1 MLLLQLILYCL
12 LFLLLVKCAAKDS
25 GLNCIYFYPKEYIDE
40 AEKRGIIRDKDAV
53 MQKGKRFMIPFC
65 IIIFAALVLIISLWN
80 SVTDFKTAYLQAYL
94 FLVVMNWFD
103 GIVLD
108 RLWVAHGR
116 LWIIKGMEGV
126 PYVKPWKTVL
136 TKRGLATI
144 LYLIIALAVAG
155 IVVLIGKI

>member
-1 MLLLQLILYCL
+1 
-12 LFLLLVKCAAKDS
+12 
-25 GLNCIYFYPKEYIDE
+25 
-40 AEKRGIIRDKDAV
+40 
-53 MQKGKRFMIPFC
+53 MIPFC

-80 SVTDFKTAYLQAYL
+80 GVTDFKTAYLQAYL

-116 LWIIKGMEGV
+116 LWIIKGMKGV